1 MRNEYDFSQSKPAS
15 EVPHLAKLQAQGGK
29 TRITMYVDDDV
40 LAAFRTQAE
49 EQGIG
54 YQTAINQVLR
64 DYLHQGESTLENLL
78 RKVIREEMQLS
89 GSTMS
94 QRLAA
99 SAKISSISSAE

>member
-1 MRNEYDFSQSKPAS
+1 MYDKFKDYDFADAKPVAKI
-15 EVPHLAKLQAQGGK
+15 PALAQLQAESGGK

-64 DYLHQGESTLENLL
+64 DYLHQGESMLEQLL
-78 RKVIREEMQLS
+78 RKVIREEMQIRG
-89 GSTMS
+89 GS
-94 QRLAA
+94 
-99 SAKISSISSAE
+99 

>member
-29 TRITMYVDDDV
+29 SRITMYLDDDV
-40 LAAFRTQAE
+40 LAAFRRQAE

-64 DYLHQGESTLENLL
+64 NYLHQGESALESLL
-78 RKVIREEMQLS
+78 RKVIREEMQ
-89 GSTMS
+89 M
-94 QRLAA
+94 RN
-99 SAKISSISSAE
+99 EV

>member
-49 EQGIG
+49 KQGIG

-64 DYLHQGESTLENLL
+64 DYLYHSESALENLL
-78 RKVIREEMQLS
+78 RKVIREEMHIRA
-89 GSTMS
+89 GS
-94 QRLAA
+94 
-99 SAKISSISSAE
+99 